1 MLLLNACLTVNAGA
15 AGSHH
20 NHGWEPFTREILKSV
35 LKTSSQSAHSGP
47 LASMFA
53 NQGVHKGSDGPHK
66 GVVFLA
72 WGLPAAKTLAEAG
85 ITEVR
90 MAGAHAQKTPNVLL
104 LKSPHPS
111 PLSAHRGFLGN
122 GHFAKAN
129 AWLEERYGKGGGIRW
144 SDL

>member
-1 MLLLNACLTVNAGA
+1 MILCRRATGTYETMTNARCLDGWARQGVLLLNACLTVNAGA

-35 LKTSSQSAHSGP
+35 LKASSHSANSGP

-53 NQGVHKGSDGPHK
+53 NQGVNKGSDGPHK

-85 ITEVR
+85 ITDVR
-90 MAGAHAQKTPNVLL
+90 I
-104 LKSPHPS
+104 
-111 PLSAHRGFLGN
+111 LSAH
-122 GHFAKAN
+122 A
-129 AWLEERYGKGGGIRW
+129 
-144 SDL
+144 